1 MIRARYARNCRQDA
15 GATSS
20 ILLAVI
26 FVLAVLGAGN
36 TLHAQSLLTDA
47 LSWLPPQTIALE
59 YSRPATLRSLSNYQ
73 SLRSRFLGRNLKS
86 LESSLAKIGIHEE
99 DIDEMALGW
108 QSGAGKEM
116 RYEGLALGRFDPA
129 RAARQAAAA
138 GIKPHRVG
146 DFSAYCFADDPNSSC
161 VVVMDTTLGAFG
173 PLAELQSMVK
183 VRSGNGPSI
192 AANTQFTDFVRSA
205 ESDSPIWGVALG
217 GAVSKWFKAW
227 MPGEKNLQ
235 MDWANAFKNVR
246 ALSYQIEA
254 EDNVNLHVKMDCT
267 TPQAAS
273 SVRQL
278 LDGLRLLQQ
287 LAWQSANPGQ
297 PNPFQNLQVEASD
310 RQVSFRLTA
319 DYAALEHVGPLGR
332 P

>member
-1 MIRARYARNCRQDA
+1 MRVIRRITLGMISA
-15 GATSS
+15 
-20 ILLAVI
+20 IMI
-26 FVLAVLGAGN
+26 LGAGN
-36 TLHAQSLLTDA
+36 VLQAQSLLTDA

-86 LESSLAKIGIHEE
+86 LESSLAKLGIHEE
-99 DIDEMALGW
+99 DIDEMVLGW

-129 RAARQAAAA
+129 RTAQQAAAA
-138 GIKPHRVG
+138 GIKPHRLG
-146 DFSAYCFADDPNSSC
+146 DFNAYCFAADPNSSC
-161 VVVMDTTLGAFG
+161 VAVMDSSMGVFG
-173 PLAELQSMVK
+173 PLAELQSMLNA
-183 VRSGNGPSI
+183 RSGNGPSI
-192 AANTQFTDFVRSA
+192 ATNTQFTDFVHSA
-205 ESDSPIWGVALG
+205 EGDAPIWGVALG
-217 GAVSKWFKAW
+217 QAVSKWFKAW

-254 EDNVNLHVKMDCT
+254 EDNVTLHVKMDCAS
-267 TPQAAS
+267 PQAAS

-287 LAWQSANPGQ
+287 LAWQSANPSQ